1 LRCIGVSPD
10 VLDRERRIYLAFLS
24 SHINQV
30 VLRDAVS
37 NSWLQFDSPREIVE
51 AYNAGD
57 VMKGL
62 RRIEDAV
69 SERGL
74 YAAGMMAYEAA
85 PAFDSALTVLPDG
98 AFPLLWF
105 GLYDQPR
112 EMEIPKYS
120 GSAVPSVIDW
130 NSSVS
135 PDEYRRAFE
144 KIKDYIQQ
152 GDTYQV
158 NYTLRLLASFSAD
171 PWSFFIRLLAAQGP
185 TYGAFM
191 DTGNWIVCSA
201 SPELFFRLDGT
212 CIESRPMKGT
222 AARGLT
228 LAQDRGQMEALKVSK
243 KDRAENLMIVDMV
256 RNDMGRIA
264 DDGSVHVTSLF
275 DVEKYPTLLQMTSTV
290 RAETRASYTE
300 IFRAMFPPAS
310 ITGAPKSR
318 TMQIIAELETTPRRV
333 YTGSI
338 GFIAPGR
345 HAQFNVAIRSLLINR
360 EDGRA
365 EYGVG
370 GGIVWDSDCAMEQL
384 ECRTKSLILNVTAEP
399 FSLLETMLWTPD
411 TGYYLIERHLKRLEQ
426 SAEYFD
432 YPIDKIEIRRQL
444 LNLSESL
451 PNAGH
456 KVRLLVSAEGH
467 ISCQAQTVDLSGTA
481 SPKNVVI
488 ARSPVDKLNPF
499 LYHKTTNRRIYED
512 ALSACPGYDDVIL
525 YNEAGEV
532 TESTIANLVVDI
544 NGSLYT
550 PPVSCGLLP
559 GTYREWM
566 LEMKMVEE
574 RPITVEETLASPD
587 VYLVNSVRGMYSV
600 KVLLAGCD

>member
-1 LRCIGVSPD
+1 M
-10 VLDRERRIYLAFLS
+10 EFLS
-24 SHINQV
+24 SYIDQV
-30 VLRDAVS
+30 VLRDAVT
-37 NSWLQFDSPREIVE
+37 NRWLQFDSPLEIVE
-51 AYNAGD
+51 AYHAGD
-57 VMKGL
+57 VLKSL
-62 RRIEDAV
+62 RRVEEAV

-74 YAAGMMAYEAA
+74 YAAGMIAYEAA
-85 PAFDSALTVLPDG
+85 PAFDSALAVLPDG

-105 GLYDQPR
+105 GLYDHPR

-120 GSAVPSVIDW
+120 GSTVPPVMHW
-130 NSSVS
+130 RSSVS
-135 PDEYRRAFE
+135 PDEYSRAFE
-144 KIKDYIQQ
+144 KIKNYIQQ

-158 NYTLRLLASFSAD
+158 NYTLRLLESFPAD
-171 PWSFFIRLLAAQGP
+171 PWTFFVRLLAAQGP
-185 TYGAFM
+185 AYGAFI
-191 DTGNWIVCSA
+191 DTGKWIVCSA

-212 CIESRPMKGT
+212 SIESRPMKGT

-228 LAQDRGQMEALKVSK
+228 LAQDREQADALKASRK
-243 KDRAENLMIVDMV
+243 NRAENLMIVDMV

-264 DDGSVHVTSLF
+264 ERGSVHVSSLF
-275 DVEKYPTLLQMTSTV
+275 DIEKYPTLLQMTSTV
-290 RAETRASYTE
+290 RAETGASFTE
-300 IFRAMFPPAS
+300 IFSAMFPPAS
-310 ITGAPKSR
+310 ITGAPKNR

-345 HAQFNVAIRSLLINR
+345 HAQFNVAIRSLLINK
-360 EDGRA
+360 ESGQA

-370 GGIVWDSDCAMEQL
+370 GGIVWDSDCEMEQM
-384 ECRTKSLILNVTAEP
+384 ECRTKSLILNVSSEP

-411 TGYYLIERHLKRLEQ
+411 TGYYLLERHLKRLER

-432 YPIDKIEIRRQL
+432 YPIDVHEIRRHL

-451 PNAGH
+451 SHAGH
-456 KVRLLVSAEGH
+456 RVRLLVSDDGH
-467 ISCQAQTVDLSGTA
+467 ISSQAHLVDLRGTS
-481 SPKNVVI
+481 SPKKVVL
-488 ARSPVDKLNPF
+488 ARSPVDKSNPF

-525 YNEAGEV
+525 YNEEGEV

-544 NGSLYT
+544 KGSLYT
-550 PPVSCGLLP
+550 PPVSSGLLP

-566 LEMKMVEE
+566 VEMKMVEE
-574 RPITVEETLASPD
+574 RPITIEEVLTSSD

-600 KVLLAGCD
+600 KVLLAESG